1 MNEPTNETPEAAPAP
16 ASKAAA
22 TNRSLD
28 LLLDVPVAVTVEL
41 GRRRIPI
48 SELLDLSKGS
58 TLELDKAAG
67 ELLDVR
73 VNDRLVA
80 RGEAVIIND
89 KFGVRLTEIVSRSE
103 RVKQL
108 S

>member
-1 MNEPTNETPEAAPAP
+1 MNETSNETPAPSASDAASA
-16 ASKAAA
+16 
-22 TNRSLD
+22 NRSLD
-28 LLLDVPVAVTVEL
+28 LLLDVPISVTVEL
-41 GRRRIPI
+41 GRRRVPI
-48 SELLDLSKGS
+48 SELLELSKGS

-108 S
+108 G

>member
-1 MNEPTNETPEAAPAP
+1 MPESNTPDASTD
-16 ASKAAA
+16 ASKGSASR
-22 TNRSLD
+22 RSLD
-28 LLLDVPVAVTVEL
+28 LLMDVPVNVTVEL
-41 GRRRIPI
+41 GRKKMSI
-48 SELLDLSKGS
+48 SELVELTKGA
-58 TLELDKAAG
+58 TIELEKAAG

-103 RVKQL
+103 RVQNL

>member
-1 MNEPTNETPEAAPAP
+1 MNELGNPDSKSPENTTNSQAA
-16 ASKAAA
+16 S
-22 TNRSLD
+22 RSLD

-41 GRRRIPI
+41 GRRRMPI
-48 SELLDLSKGS
+48 SELLELSKGS
-58 TLELDKAAG
+58 TLELTKAAG

-73 VNDRLVA
+73 VNDKLVA

-108 S
+108 A

>member
-1 MNEPTNETPEAAPAP
+1 MNEVGNPDSNSPETTPEDLGP
-16 ASKAAA
+16 S
-22 TNRSLD
+22 RSLD

-41 GRRRIPI
+41 GRRRMPI
-48 SELLDLSKGS
+48 SELLELSKGS
-58 TLELDKAAG
+58 TLELAKAAG

-108 S
+108 T

>member
-1 MNEPTNETPEAAPAP
+1 MPESNTPD
-16 ASKAAA
+16 ASTELSKGSASR
-22 TNRSLD
+22 RSLD
-28 LLLDVPVAVTVEL
+28 LLMDVPVNVTVEL
-41 GRRRIPI
+41 GRKKMSI
-48 SELLDLSKGS
+48 SELVELTKGA
-58 TLELDKAAG
+58 TIELEKAAG

-103 RVKQL
+103 RVQNL

>member
-103 RVKQL
+103 RETQL

>member
-1 MNEPTNETPEAAPAP
+1 MNEPGNETPEATAAPSPAP
-16 ASKAAA
+16 E
-22 TNRSLD
+22 NRSLD

-41 GRRRIPI
+41 GRRRVPI
-48 SELLDLSKGS
+48 SELLELSKGS
-58 TLELDKAAG
+58 TMELDKAAG